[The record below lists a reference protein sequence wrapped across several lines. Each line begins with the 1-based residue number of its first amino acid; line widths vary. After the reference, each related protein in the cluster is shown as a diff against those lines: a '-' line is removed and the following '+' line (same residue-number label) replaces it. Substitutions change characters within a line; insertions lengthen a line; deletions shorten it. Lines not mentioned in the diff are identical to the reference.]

1 MTTSTLKLNL
11 LTCNSVHVYAEI
23 IRKLCV
29 QSQSYDLSEEIVN
42 AISHG
47 LATLLSVAGLTLLIT
62 LAWLQNDILK
72 VTSFAIYGT
81 SLILLFSASTLYHA
95 LLNDKAKK
103 LFKLLDHCA
112 IYLLIAGTYTPL
124 MLVTLAD
131 DVGMIMLAIIWGI
144 ALLGIV
150 FKIKFGNKYK
160 KLSLA
165 TYLGMGFI
173 SLTIINK
180 INAQLAT
187 EGIAL
192 LALGGLIYALGTIF
206 YVQKDK
212 KYSHAIW
219 HVFVLVA
226 AICHFFMMLFY
237 VL

>member
-1 MTTSTLKLNL
+1 M
-11 LTCNSVHVYAEI
+11 
-23 IRKLCV
+23 

>member
-1 MTTSTLKLNL
+1 M
-11 LTCNSVHVYAEI
+11 E
-23 IRKLCV
+23 
-29 QSQSYDLSEEIVN
+29 SQSYELSEEIVN

-47 LATLLSVAGLTLLIT
+47 AAALLSVAGLTLLVT
-62 LAWLQNDILK
+62 LAWLQNDMVK
-72 VTSFAIYGT
+72 VASFAIYGT

-95 LLNDKAKK
+95 LLNESAKK
-103 LFKLLDHCA
+103 VFKLLDHCA

-124 MLVTLAD
+124 MLVTMAD
-131 DVGMIMLAIIWGI
+131 DIGMIMLSIIWGI
-144 ALLGIV
+144 AVVGIL
-150 FKIKFGNKYK
+150 FKIKFGNKFK

-180 INAQLAT
+180 LYTQL
-187 EGIAL
+187 ESGGLIL
-192 LALGGLIYALGTIF
+192 LALGGLVYALGTIF
-206 YVQKDK
+206 YVRKNVI
-212 KYSHAIW
+212 YSHAIW

>member
-1 MTTSTLKLNL
+1 
-11 LTCNSVHVYAEI
+11 
-23 IRKLCV
+23 V
-29 QSQSYDLSEEIVN
+29 QTQSYDLSEEIVN

-47 LATLLSVAGLTLLIT
+47 LATLLSVAGLTLLVT

-72 VTSFAIYGT
+72 VTSFAVYGT

-95 LLNDKAKK
+95 LLNEKAKK

-131 DVGMIMLAIIWGI
+131 DIGILMLTIIWGI
-144 ALLGIV
+144 ALLGVI

-160 KLSLA
+160 KLSLI
-165 TYLGMGFI
+165 TYLGMGSI

-180 INAQLAT
+180 LNAQLDT
-187 EGIAL
+187 GGLVL
-192 LALGGLIYALGTIF
+192 LGLGGLIYALGTIF
-206 YVQKDK
+206 YVQKSK

-219 HVFVLVA
+219 HVFVLIA

>member
-23 IRKLCV
+23 IRKLYV

>member
-1 MTTSTLKLNL
+1 M
-11 LTCNSVHVYAEI
+11 YAEI